1 MSDTVVI
8 KQHRTQCFTVLG
20 NEVIRDRRLSYRARG
35 LHHVLLSLAEG
46 YQLRV
51 AWLVEQ
57 GPDGRHS
64 VLSALKELQV
74 CGYLEIRR
82 ERGADGRFI
91 RTVWIVTDVPGSPG
105 GIPGRHQP
113 RESEIPTEVVRTAQE
128 PNFGNAENR
137 TVSTEEPSVEKTTTT
152 YTAEGANAAT
162 DALFMPRHLA
172 GTGKEVILDLLRGV
186 PVTDAQMLLDELE
199 AALEIPGTIKT
210 TPGRW
215 FYGLVQRYAQ
225 GKFNPVGAHHV
236 AARRAKANALVRV
249 ERKAVADPEVAR
261 AHIAKIAAA
270 LHIRTEVVK

>member
-1 MSDTVVI
+1 MSETVVI
-8 KQHRTQCFTVLG
+8 QQHRTRCFTILG

-64 VLSALKELQV
+64 VLSALKELQA

-82 ERGADGRFI
+82 ERGAGGRFI
-91 RTVWIVTDVPGSPG
+91 RTVWIVTDVPGSSG
-105 GIPGRHQP
+105 GIP
-113 RESEIPTEVVRTAQE
+113 ESGIPTEAARTDQE
-128 PNFGNAENR
+128 PDFGSTENR

-152 YTAEGANAAT
+152 YTDEGSNAAT
-162 DALFMPRHLA
+162 AALIVPRRLA
-172 GTGKEVILDLLRGV
+172 GADKELIIGFLRGV
-186 PVTDAQMLLDELE
+186 PAADAQVLLDELE
-199 AALEIPGTIKT
+199 AALEIQGTIKT

-225 GKFNPVGAHHV
+225 GKFNPVGAPRV
-236 AARRAKANALVRV
+236 AAQRAKATVPA
-249 ERKAVADPEVAR
+249 KVARAAAANPEVAR
-261 AHIAKIAAA
+261 AHIAKIAAV
-270 LHIRTEVVK
+270 LHVTNEVAK